1 MKGKIVKTNKASQ
14 TTFANKISENMNRT
28 TLGIIQAY
36 KLDDKFGLID
46 KRRKQYS
53 TLCR

>member
-1 MKGKIVKTNKASQ
+1 VKTNKASE
-14 TTFANKISENMNRT
+14 TTLTNKISENMNRT

-36 KLDDKFGLID
+36 RLDDKFGSFD
-46 KRRKQYS
+46 KRKKQYS